1 MANQITRPL
10 NRKEF
15 MSKLEVPYVTT
26 TSGPNEVFSEPQKL
40 GQPEHNR
47 ALETTLRGDTDKDFA
62 IGIKDFDEAVK
73 YYFDNVLKLSVLQNN
88 TDVQVPVL
96 YGNQEN
102 WKDIQLEGYLR
113 DRNGKMMAPMLFF
126 RRTGL
131 TQNTSLGFKLDG
143 NQAHNLQYFESRY
156 TKRNVYSNFNV
167 LNSRNP
173 EKKYIVSVT
182 PDYVTVEY
190 SCVVWTYF
198 VEQMDKLIEALN
210 FASRSYWGDKNRFLF
225 YVSIDSFQENLE
237 YSLGTDRAVRNE
249 FKITLNGYLIPDSIN
264 KKMAAA
270 NRTFGVA
277 NLVFGLE
284 TATSSEQTVLNINK
298 PKARSLA
305 SIAANDSV
313 NVTVGQGGQSS
324 LDPATTTYLV
334 SVKQVQGSYIS
345 SNTVIYYKSWAIPPI
360 GLPANSVSNFTFFV
374 NSALIDPNAITSFTD
389 NDDGTSTLVVNTTTL
404 GFSFDSTDILYAIG
418 KFA

>member
-1 MANQITRPL
+1 
-10 NRKEF
+10 
-15 MSKLEVPYVTT
+15 MSKLEDPYVKA
-26 TSGPNEVFSEPQKL
+26 TSDKNEVFSLPQKL

-47 ALETTLRGDTDKDFA
+47 ALETSLRGDTDKDFH

-73 YYFDNVLKLSVLQNN
+73 YYFDNVLRLSVLQNN

-143 NQAHNLQYFESRY
+143 NQVHNLQYFETRY
-156 TKRNVYSNFNV
+156 NKRNIYSNFNV

-173 EKKYIVSVT
+173 EKKYVVSVT

-198 VEQMDKLIEALN
+198 VEQMDKLIESLN
-210 FASRSYWGDKNRFLF
+210 FASRSYWGDKSRFLF

-264 KKMAAA
+264 KKMANAT
-270 NRTFGVA
+270 RTFGVA

-298 PKARSLA
+298 PKAKTLA
-305 SIAANDSV
+305 SIAANDSINVTNNVSTISSTTTSYLV
-313 NVTVGQGGQSS
+313 NVVQTQG
-324 LDPATTTYLV
+324 TYV
-334 SVKQVQGSYIS
+334 SP
-345 SNTVIYYKSWAIPPI
+345 NTVTFPKSWAIAPA
-360 GLPANSVSNFTFFV
+360 GFPANSVSNFTFFV
-374 NSALIDPNAITSFTD
+374 NSALIDPNAIVSFVD
-389 NDDGTSTLVVNTTTL
+389 NNNGTSTLVVNTTTL
-404 GFSFDSTDILYAIG
+404 AFSFDPTDILYAIG